1 MKPSNYNYILDD
13 GDTTVFYN
21 GITEAFFRVPAGRR
35 GIYETII
42 SAPDI
47 HRAEFGPFLDRM
59 ERDGFI
65 VPDSTDEM
73 ETAEAKFKAQ
83 LRPSTY
89 YLMVLPTY
97 QCNLRCWY
105 CTQHHQDMWMS
116 EETVSLIRKRI
127 IRMLSQPGIKH
138 FHLSWFGGEPL
149 MAYDIVLGLT
159 RFGCDKAAKLGKTFS
174 CNITTNST
182 LLDDN
187 RIEQLREAG
196 VTGYQITI
204 DGDRATH
211 DKVKVLPKGR
221 SAFDTALHNVDRIGS
236 HTYCSLR
243 FNYTH
248 KTLKPDEIIADIRE
262 RLSPASLP
270 NIQFNLHKVWQEDEA
285 AIDPARVNRLFGM
298 ATEMGLKVG
307 FPGFGTCYV
316 DFDNFECIFPN
327 GRVGLCDNNDPKDN
341 PGILMPDGSVS
352 WPERINSGRPMFED
366 NSSECHTCR
375 YAPVCGG
382 QCPAKRQKMIED
394 GMPIGCIF
402 DDHDSEMLRLLLNE
416 CRSRESS
423 KQSCTCGN

>member
-21 GITEAFFRVPAGRR
+21 GITEAFFRVPAERR

-42 SAPDI
+42 STPDI
-47 HRAEFGPFLDRM
+47 HRAEFGQFLDRM
-59 ERDGFI
+59 EHDGFI
-65 VPDSTDEM
+65 VADSIDEM
-73 ETAEAKFKAQ
+73 QTAEAKFKAQ

-89 YLMVLPTY
+89 HLMVLPTY

-105 CTQHHQDMWMS
+105 CTQHHQEMWMT
-116 EETVSLIRKRI
+116 EETVDRIRKRI
-127 IRMLSQPGIKH
+127 IRMLSKPEIKH

-159 RFGCDKAAKLGKTFS
+159 RFGRDEAAKTGKTFS

-182 LLDDN
+182 LLDDA

-196 VTGYQITI
+196 VTDYQITI

-211 DKVKVLPKGR
+211 DKVKVLGRGR
-221 SAFDTALHNVDRIGS
+221 SAFDTALHNVDRIAS
-236 HTYCSLR
+236 RTSCSLR

-248 KTLKPDEIIADIRE
+248 KTLKPDEIIADIQE

-270 NIQFNLHKVWQEDEA
+270 NIRFNLYKVWQEDKD
-285 AIDPARVNRLFGM
+285 AIDPAKVDRLFGM
-298 ATEMGLKVG
+298 ASEMGLEVG

-327 GRVGLCDNNDPKDN
+327 GRVGLCDNNDPEDN
-341 PGILMPDGSVS
+341 PGILMPDGAVS
-352 WPERINSGRPMFED
+352 WPERILSGRPMFED
-366 NSSECHTCR
+366 HSSECHTCR
-375 YAPVCGG
+375 FAPVCGG
-382 QCPAKRQKMIED
+382 QCPAKRQKKLEAGIAL
-394 GMPIGCIF
+394 GCIF
-402 DDHDSEMLRLLLNE
+402 DDREMEMSGLLLNE
-416 CRSRESS
+416 CRARETHT
-423 KQSCTCGN
+423 QSCTCDN